1 MDDVINSVWMSDDS
15 LCIEISRDL
24 LESGA
29 EVRLT
34 VEKVSGI
41 FRIRQMVLPDEDAD
55 LNPCPHRHYAVK

>member
-41 FRIRQMVLPDEDAD
+41 DTERAGAIRLFWYPNLRNGECLQ
-55 LNPCPHRHYAVK
+55 